1 MNLKNLEAF
10 YWVVTLNSFNKAAI
24 KLQTTQP
31 AVSQK
36 ITSLENELGFKVL
49 DRSLRQFKL
58 THKGMTLFKY
68 AEKFM
73 RLETDLVAELTENQ
87 HLTGTIRL
95 GVSETIVYT
104 WLVEYIEKVQQEFP
118 KVSVEIV
125 VDLTPNLQ
133 EGIRTGD
140 LDMAFLLGPTLAF
153 ECIEQSLCN
162 FELSFLAAPSFKGGI
177 GQMSFKA
184 LMSHTILTYPKITY
198 PYKELKAK
206 MKEQGI
212 DEPLSIT
219 SYSLATL
226 LRLAEQ
232 GLGIAVVPTLTA
244 LKEITDGR
252 LEILDTPIRLKTFHF
267 TSIYIHGNDVALK
280 EKLTEVAVKVS
291 ASAMKR
297 LNEQI
302 KKISRIGYL
311 FVSFFFSK
319 LSLLVCKVIK
329 AAYES
334 R

>member
-10 YWVVTLNSFNKAAI
+10 YWVVTLNSFNKAAT

-49 DRSLRQFKL
+49 DRNYRQFKP
-58 THKGMTLFKY
+58 THKGLTLFKY

-118 KVSVEIV
+118 KISVEIV

-133 EGIRTGD
+133 EGVRTGD

-206 MKEQGI
+206 MKEKGI

-252 LEILDTPIRLKTFHF
+252 LEILNTPIQLKTFHF
-267 TSIYIHGNDVALK
+267 TSIYIQGNDVALK
-280 EKLTEVAVKVS
+280 EKLTEVAVRVS
-291 ASAMKR
+291 ESAMKS
-297 LNEQI
+297 LNE
-302 KKISRIGYL
+302 KIQ
-311 FVSFFFSK
+311 K
-319 LSLLVCKVIK
+319 
-329 AAYES
+329 
-334 R
+334 

>member
-10 YWVVTLNSFNKAAI
+10 YWVVTLNSFNKAAT

-36 ITSLENELGFKVL
+36 ITSLENDLGFKVL
-49 DRSLRQFKL
+49 DRSFRQLKP

-104 WLVEYIEKVQQEFP
+104 WLVEYIEKVQKEFP

-133 EGIRTGD
+133 EGVRTGD

-153 ECIEQSLCN
+153 ECVEQALCD
-162 FELSFLAAPSFKGGI
+162 FELSFLAAPSFKGGV

-206 MKEQGI
+206 MKEQAL

-252 LEILDTPIRLKTFHF
+252 LEILNTPIQLKTFHF
-267 TSIYIHGNDVALK
+267 TSIYMQGNDAALK
-280 EKLTEVAVKVS
+280 EKLTDVAVTVS
-291 ASAMKR
+291 DSAMKR
-297 LNEQI
+297 LLEKI
-302 KKISRIGYL
+302 KK
-311 FVSFFFSK
+311 
-319 LSLLVCKVIK
+319 
-329 AAYES
+329 
-334 R
+334 

>member
-10 YWVVTLNSFNKAAI
+10 YWVVTLNSFNKAAT

-133 EGIRTGD
+133 EGVRTGD

-206 MKEQGI
+206 MKEKGI

-252 LEILDTPIRLKTFHF
+252 LEILNTPIRLKTFHF
-267 TSIYIHGNDVALK
+267 TSIFIHGNDVALK
-280 EKLTEVAVKVS
+280 EKLTEVAVQVS
-291 ASAMKR
+291 ESAMKR

-302 KKISRIGYL
+302 KK
-311 FVSFFFSK
+311 
-319 LSLLVCKVIK
+319 
-329 AAYES
+329 
-334 R
+334 

>member
-10 YWVVTLNSFNKAAI
+10 YWVVTLNSFNKAAT

-133 EGIRTGD
+133 EGVRTGD

-153 ECIEQSLCN
+153 ECIEHSLCN

-206 MKEQGI
+206 MKEKGI

-252 LEILDTPIRLKTFHF
+252 LEILNTPIRLKTFHF

-280 EKLTEVAVKVS
+280 EKLTEVAVQVS
-291 ASAMKR
+291 ESAMKR

-302 KKISRIGYL
+302 KK
-311 FVSFFFSK
+311 
-319 LSLLVCKVIK
+319 
-329 AAYES
+329 
-334 R
+334 

>member
-10 YWVVTLNSFNKAAI
+10 YWVVTLNSFNKAAT

-36 ITSLENELGFKVL
+36 ITSLENNLGFKVL
-49 DRSLRQFKL
+49 DRSFRQLKP

-104 WLVEYIEKVQQEFP
+104 WLVEYIEKVQKEFP

-133 EGIRTGD
+133 EGVRTGD

-153 ECIEQSLCN
+153 ECVEQALCD
-162 FELSFLAAPSFKGGI
+162 FELSFLAAPSFKGGV

-206 MKEQGI
+206 MKEQAL

-232 GLGIAVVPTLTA
+232 GLRIAVVPTLTA

-252 LEILDTPIRLKTFHF
+252 LEILNTPIQLKTFHF
-267 TSIYIHGNDVALK
+267 TSIYMQGNDAALK
-280 EKLTEVAVKVS
+280 EKLTDVAVTVS
-291 ASAMKR
+291 ESAMKR
-297 LNEQI
+297 LLEKI
-302 KKISRIGYL
+302 KK
-311 FVSFFFSK
+311 
-319 LSLLVCKVIK
+319 
-329 AAYES
+329 
-334 R
+334 

>member
-10 YWVVTLNSFNKAAI
+10 YWVVILNSFNKAAT

-36 ITSLENELGFKVL
+36 ITSLENDLGFKVL
-49 DRSLRQFKL
+49 DRSFRQLKP

-104 WLVEYIEKVQQEFP
+104 WLVEYIEKVQKEFP

-133 EGIRTGD
+133 EGVRTGD

-153 ECIEQSLCN
+153 ECVEQALCD
-162 FELSFLAAPSFKGGI
+162 FELSFLAAPSFKGGV

-206 MKEQGI
+206 MKEQAL

-252 LEILDTPIRLKTFHF
+252 LEILNSPIQLKTFHF
-267 TSIYIHGNDVALK
+267 TSIYMQGNDAALK
-280 EKLTEVAVKVS
+280 EKLTDVAVTVS
-291 ASAMKR
+291 ESAMKR
-297 LNEQI
+297 LLDKI
-302 KKISRIGYL
+302 KK
-311 FVSFFFSK
+311 
-319 LSLLVCKVIK
+319 
-329 AAYES
+329 
-334 R
+334 

>member
-10 YWVVTLNSFNKAAI
+10 YWVVILNSFNKAAT

-36 ITSLENELGFKVL
+36 ITSLENDLGFKVL
-49 DRSLRQFKL
+49 DRSFRQLKP

-104 WLVEYIEKVQQEFP
+104 WLVEYIEKVQKEFP

-133 EGIRTGD
+133 EGVRTGD

-153 ECIEQSLCN
+153 ECVEQALCD
-162 FELSFLAAPSFKGGI
+162 FELSFLAAPSFKGGV

-206 MKEQGI
+206 MKEQAL

-252 LEILDTPIRLKTFHF
+252 LEILNTPIQLKTFHF
-267 TSIYIHGNDVALK
+267 TSIYMQGNDAALK
-280 EKLTEVAVKVS
+280 EKLTDVAVTVS
-291 ASAMKR
+291 ESAMKR
-297 LNEQI
+297 LLDKI
-302 KKISRIGYL
+302 KK
-311 FVSFFFSK
+311 
-319 LSLLVCKVIK
+319 
-329 AAYES
+329 
-334 R
+334 

>member
-10 YWVVTLNSFNKAAI
+10 YWVVTLNSFNKAAT

-36 ITSLENELGFKVL
+36 ITSLENDLGFKVL
-49 DRSLRQFKL
+49 DRSFRQLKP

-104 WLVEYIEKVQQEFP
+104 WLVEYIEKVQKEFP

-133 EGIRTGD
+133 EGVRTGD

-153 ECIEQSLCN
+153 ECVEQALCD
-162 FELSFLAAPSFKGGI
+162 FELSFLAAPSFKGGV
-177 GQMSFKA
+177 GQMSFKV

-206 MKEQGI
+206 MKEQAL

-252 LEILDTPIRLKTFHF
+252 LEILNTPIQLKTFHF
-267 TSIYIHGNDVALK
+267 TSIYMQGNDAALK
-280 EKLTEVAVKVS
+280 EKLTDVAVTVS
-291 ASAMKR
+291 ESAMKR
-297 LNEQI
+297 LLEKI
-302 KKISRIGYL
+302 KK
-311 FVSFFFSK
+311 
-319 LSLLVCKVIK
+319 
-329 AAYES
+329 
-334 R
+334 

>member
-36 ITSLENELGFKVL
+36 ITSLENDLGFKVL
-49 DRSLRQFKL
+49 DRSFRQLKP

-104 WLVEYIEKVQQEFP
+104 WLVEYIEKVQKEFP

-133 EGIRTGD
+133 EGVRTGD

-153 ECIEQSLCN
+153 ECVEQTLCD
-162 FELSFLAAPSFKGGI
+162 FELSFLAAPSFKGGV

-206 MKEQGI
+206 MKEQAL

-252 LEILDTPIRLKTFHF
+252 LEILNTPIQLKTFHF
-267 TSIYIHGNDVALK
+267 TSIYMQGNDAALK
-280 EKLTEVAVKVS
+280 EKLTDVAVTVS
-291 ASAMKR
+291 ESAMKR
-297 LNEQI
+297 LLEKI
-302 KKISRIGYL
+302 KK
-311 FVSFFFSK
+311 
-319 LSLLVCKVIK
+319 
-329 AAYES
+329 
-334 R
+334 

>member
-10 YWVVTLNSFNKAAI
+10 YWVVTLNSFNKAAT

-36 ITSLENELGFKVL
+36 ITSLENDLGFKVL
-49 DRSLRQFKL
+49 DRSFRQLKP

-104 WLVEYIEKVQQEFP
+104 WLVEYIEKVQKEFP

-133 EGIRTGD
+133 EGVRTGD

-153 ECIEQSLCN
+153 ECVVQARCD
-162 FELSFLAAPSFKGGI
+162 FELSFLAAPSFKGGV

-206 MKEQGI
+206 MKEQAL

-252 LEILDTPIRLKTFHF
+252 LEILNTPIQLKTFHF
-267 TSIYIHGNDVALK
+267 TSIYMQGNDAALK
-280 EKLTEVAVKVS
+280 EKLTDVAVTVS
-291 ASAMKR
+291 ESAMKR
-297 LNEQI
+297 LLEKI
-302 KKISRIGYL
+302 KK
-311 FVSFFFSK
+311 
-319 LSLLVCKVIK
+319 
-329 AAYES
+329 
-334 R
+334 

>member
-10 YWVVTLNSFNKAAI
+10 YWVVTLNSFNKAAT

-36 ITSLENELGFKVL
+36 ITSLENDLGFKVL
-49 DRSLRQFKL
+49 DRSFRQLKP

-73 RLETDLVAELTENQ
+73 RLETDLVAELSENQ

-104 WLVEYIEKVQQEFP
+104 WLVEYIEKVQKEFP

-133 EGIRTGD
+133 EGVRTGD

-153 ECIEQSLCN
+153 ECVEQALCD
-162 FELSFLAAPSFKGGI
+162 FELSFLAAPSFKGGV

-206 MKEQGI
+206 MKEQAL

-252 LEILDTPIRLKTFHF
+252 LEILNTPIQLKTFHF
-267 TSIYIHGNDVALK
+267 TSIYMQGNDAALK
-280 EKLTEVAVKVS
+280 EKLTDVAVTVS
-291 ASAMKR
+291 ESAMKR
-297 LNEQI
+297 LLEKI
-302 KKISRIGYL
+302 KK
-311 FVSFFFSK
+311 
-319 LSLLVCKVIK
+319 
-329 AAYES
+329 
-334 R
+334 

>member
-1 MNLKNLEAF
+1 MNLKNLAAF
-10 YWVVTLNSFNKAAI
+10 YWVVTLNSFNKAAT

-36 ITSLENELGFKVL
+36 ITSLENDLGFKVL
-49 DRSLRQFKL
+49 DRSFRQLKP

-104 WLVEYIEKVQQEFP
+104 WLVEYIEKVQKEFP

-133 EGIRTGD
+133 EGVRTGD

-153 ECIEQSLCN
+153 ECVEQALCD
-162 FELSFLAAPSFKGGI
+162 FELSFLAAPSFKGGV

-206 MKEQGI
+206 MKEQAL

-252 LEILDTPIRLKTFHF
+252 LEILNTPIQLKTFHF
-267 TSIYIHGNDVALK
+267 TSIY
-280 EKLTEVAVKVS
+280 
-291 ASAMKR
+291 M
-297 LNEQI
+297 Q
-302 KKISRIGYL
+302 
-311 FVSFFFSK
+311 
-319 LSLLVCKVIK
+319 
-329 AAYES
+329 
-334 R
+334 

>member
-87 HLTGTIRL
+87 YLTGTIRL

-133 EGIRTGD
+133 EGVRTGD

-302 KKISRIGYL
+302 KK
-311 FVSFFFSK
+311 
-319 LSLLVCKVIK
+319 
-329 AAYES
+329 
-334 R
+334 

>member
-10 YWVVTLNSFNKAAI
+10 YWVVTLNSFNKAAT

-36 ITSLENELGFKVL
+36 ITSLENDLGFKVL
-49 DRSLRQFKL
+49 DRSFRQLKP

-73 RLETDLVAELTENQ
+73 RLENDLVAELTENQ

-104 WLVEYIEKVQQEFP
+104 WLVEYIEKVQKEFP

-125 VDLTPNLQ
+125 VALTPNLQ
-133 EGIRTGD
+133 EGVRTGD

-153 ECIEQSLCN
+153 ECVEQALCD
-162 FELSFLAAPSFKGGI
+162 FELSFLAAPSFKGGV

-206 MKEQGI
+206 MKEQAL

-252 LEILDTPIRLKTFHF
+252 LEILNTPIQLKTFHF
-267 TSIYIHGNDVALK
+267 TSIYMQGNDAALK
-280 EKLTEVAVKVS
+280 EKLTDVAITVS
-291 ASAMKR
+291 ESAMKR
-297 LNEQI
+297 LLEKI
-302 KKISRIGYL
+302 KK
-311 FVSFFFSK
+311 
-319 LSLLVCKVIK
+319 
-329 AAYES
+329 
-334 R
+334 

>member
-10 YWVVTLNSFNKAAI
+10 YWVVTLNSFNKAAT

-36 ITSLENELGFKVL
+36 ITSLENDLGFKVL
-49 DRSLRQFKL
+49 DRSFRQLKP

-87 HLTGTIRL
+87 HLIGTIRL

-104 WLVEYIEKVQQEFP
+104 WLVEYIEKVQKEFP

-133 EGIRTGD
+133 EGVRTGD

-153 ECIEQSLCN
+153 ECVEQALCD
-162 FELSFLAAPSFKGGI
+162 FELSFLAAPSFKGGV

-206 MKEQGI
+206 MKEQAL

-252 LEILDTPIRLKTFHF
+252 LEILNTPIQLKTFHF
-267 TSIYIHGNDVALK
+267 TSIYMQGNDAALK
-280 EKLTEVAVKVS
+280 EKLTDVAVTVS
-291 ASAMKR
+291 ESAMKR
-297 LNEQI
+297 LLEKI
-302 KKISRIGYL
+302 KK
-311 FVSFFFSK
+311 
-319 LSLLVCKVIK
+319 
-329 AAYES
+329 
-334 R
+334 

>member
-10 YWVVTLNSFNKAAI
+10 YWVVTLNSFNKAAT

-36 ITSLENELGFKVL
+36 ITSLENDLGFKVL
-49 DRSLRQFKL
+49 DRSFRQLKP

-104 WLVEYIEKVQQEFP
+104 WLVEYIEKVQKEFP

-133 EGIRTGD
+133 EGVRTGD
-140 LDMAFLLGPTLAF
+140 LDMAFLLGLTLAF
-153 ECIEQSLCN
+153 ECVEQALCD
-162 FELSFLAAPSFKGGI
+162 FELSFLAAPSFKGGV

-206 MKEQGI
+206 MKEQAL

-252 LEILDTPIRLKTFHF
+252 LEILNTPIQLKTFHF
-267 TSIYIHGNDVALK
+267 TSIYMQGNDAALK
-280 EKLTEVAVKVS
+280 EKLTDVAVTVS
-291 ASAMKR
+291 ESAMKR
-297 LNEQI
+297 LLEKI
-302 KKISRIGYL
+302 KK
-311 FVSFFFSK
+311 
-319 LSLLVCKVIK
+319 
-329 AAYES
+329 
-334 R
+334 

>member
-10 YWVVTLNSFNKAAI
+10 YWVVTLNSFNKAAT

-36 ITSLENELGFKVL
+36 ITALENELGFKVL

-133 EGIRTGD
+133 EGVRTGD

-206 MKEQGI
+206 MKEKGI

-232 GLGIAVVPTLTA
+232 GLGIAAVPTLTA

-252 LEILDTPIRLKTFHF
+252 LEILNTPIRLKTFHF

-280 EKLTEVAVKVS
+280 EKLTEVAVQVS
-291 ASAMKR
+291 ESAMKR

-302 KKISRIGYL
+302 KK
-311 FVSFFFSK
+311 
-319 LSLLVCKVIK
+319 
-329 AAYES
+329 
-334 R
+334 

>member
-10 YWVVTLNSFNKAAI
+10 YWVVTLNSFNKAAT

-36 ITSLENELGFKVL
+36 ITSLENDLGFKVL
-49 DRSLRQFKL
+49 DRSFRQLKP

-87 HLTGTIRL
+87 HLTGTSRL

-104 WLVEYIEKVQQEFP
+104 WLVEYIEKVQKEFP

-133 EGIRTGD
+133 EGVRTGD

-153 ECIEQSLCN
+153 ECVEQALCD
-162 FELSFLAAPSFKGGI
+162 FELSFLAAPSFKGGV

-206 MKEQGI
+206 MKEQAL

-252 LEILDTPIRLKTFHF
+252 LEILNTPIQLKTFHF
-267 TSIYIHGNDVALK
+267 TSIYMQGNDAALK
-280 EKLTEVAVKVS
+280 EKLTDVAVTVS
-291 ASAMKR
+291 ESAMKR
-297 LNEQI
+297 LLEKI
-302 KKISRIGYL
+302 KK
-311 FVSFFFSK
+311 
-319 LSLLVCKVIK
+319 
-329 AAYES
+329 
-334 R
+334 

>member
-10 YWVVTLNSFNKAAI
+10 YWVVTLNSFNKAAT

-36 ITSLENELGFKVL
+36 ITSLENDLGFKVL
-49 DRSLRQFKL
+49 DRSFRQLKP

-104 WLVEYIEKVQQEFP
+104 WLVEYIEKIQKEFP

-133 EGIRTGD
+133 EGVRTGD

-153 ECIEQSLCN
+153 ECVEQALCD
-162 FELSFLAAPSFKGGI
+162 FELSFLAAPSFKGGV

-206 MKEQGI
+206 MKEQAL

-252 LEILDTPIRLKTFHF
+252 LEILNTPIQLKTFHF
-267 TSIYIHGNDVALK
+267 TSIYMQGNDAALK
-280 EKLTEVAVKVS
+280 EKLTDVAVTVS
-291 ASAMKR
+291 ESAMKR
-297 LNEQI
+297 LLEKI
-302 KKISRIGYL
+302 KK
-311 FVSFFFSK
+311 
-319 LSLLVCKVIK
+319 
-329 AAYES
+329 
-334 R
+334 

>member
-133 EGIRTGD
+133 EGVRTGD

-252 LEILDTPIRLKTFHF
+252 LEILNTPIRLKTFHF

-302 KKISRIGYL
+302 KK
-311 FVSFFFSK
+311 
-319 LSLLVCKVIK
+319 
-329 AAYES
+329 
-334 R
+334 

>member
-10 YWVVTLNSFNKAAI
+10 YWVVTLNSFNKAAT

-133 EGIRTGD
+133 EGVRTGD

-184 LMSHTILTYPKITY
+184 LMSHTILTYP
-198 PYKELKAK
+198 YKELKAK
-206 MKEQGI
+206 MKEKGI

-252 LEILDTPIRLKTFHF
+252 LEILNTPIRLKTFHF

-280 EKLTEVAVKVS
+280 EKLTEVAVQVS
-291 ASAMKR
+291 ESAMKR

-302 KKISRIGYL
+302 KK
-311 FVSFFFSK
+311 
-319 LSLLVCKVIK
+319 
-329 AAYES
+329 
-334 R
+334 

>member
-10 YWVVTLNSFNKAAI
+10 YWVVTLNSFNKAAT

-36 ITSLENELGFKVL
+36 ITSLENDLGFKVL
-49 DRSLRQFKL
+49 DRSFRQLKP

-104 WLVEYIEKVQQEFP
+104 WLVEYIEKVQKEFP

-133 EGIRTGD
+133 EGVRTGD

-153 ECIEQSLCN
+153 ECVEQALCD
-162 FELSFLAAPSFKGGI
+162 FELSFLAAPSFKGGV

-206 MKEQGI
+206 MKEQVL

-252 LEILDTPIRLKTFHF
+252 LEILNTPIQLKTFHF
-267 TSIYIHGNDVALK
+267 TSIYMQGNDAALK
-280 EKLTEVAVKVS
+280 EKLTDVAVTVS
-291 ASAMKR
+291 ESAMKR
-297 LNEQI
+297 LLEKI
-302 KKISRIGYL
+302 KK
-311 FVSFFFSK
+311 
-319 LSLLVCKVIK
+319 
-329 AAYES
+329 
-334 R
+334 

>member
-10 YWVVTLNSFNKAAI
+10 YWVVTLNSFNKAAT

-36 ITSLENELGFKVL
+36 ITSLENDLGFKVL
-49 DRSLRQFKL
+49 DRSFRQLKP
-58 THKGMTLFKY
+58 THKGITLFKY

-104 WLVEYIEKVQQEFP
+104 WLVEYIEKVQKEFP

-133 EGIRTGD
+133 EGVRTGD

-153 ECIEQSLCN
+153 ECVEQALCD
-162 FELSFLAAPSFKGGI
+162 FELSFLAAPSFKGGV

-206 MKEQGI
+206 MKEQAL

-252 LEILDTPIRLKTFHF
+252 LEILNTPIQLKTFHF
-267 TSIYIHGNDVALK
+267 TSIYMQGNDAALK
-280 EKLTEVAVKVS
+280 EKLTDVAVTVS
-291 ASAMKR
+291 ESAMKR
-297 LNEQI
+297 LLEKI
-302 KKISRIGYL
+302 KK
-311 FVSFFFSK
+311 
-319 LSLLVCKVIK
+319 
-329 AAYES
+329 
-334 R
+334 

>member
-10 YWVVTLNSFNKAAI
+10 YWVVTLNSFNKAAT

-36 ITSLENELGFKVL
+36 ITALENDLGFKVL
-49 DRSLRQFKL
+49 DRSFRQLKP

-87 HLTGTIRL
+87 YLTGTIRL

-104 WLVEYIEKVQQEFP
+104 WLVEYIEKVQKEFP

-133 EGIRTGD
+133 EGVRKGD

-153 ECIEQSLCN
+153 ECVEQALCD
-162 FELSFLAAPSFKGGI
+162 FELSFLAAPSFKGGV

-206 MKEQGI
+206 MKEQAL

-252 LEILDTPIRLKTFHF
+252 LEILNTPIQLKTFHF
-267 TSIYIHGNDVALK
+267 TSIYMQGNDAALK
-280 EKLTEVAVKVS
+280 EKLTDVAVTVS
-291 ASAMKR
+291 ESAMKR
-297 LNEQI
+297 LLEKI
-302 KKISRIGYL
+302 KK
-311 FVSFFFSK
+311 
-319 LSLLVCKVIK
+319 
-329 AAYES
+329 
-334 R
+334 

>member
-10 YWVVTLNSFNKAAI
+10 YWVVTLNSFNKAAT

-36 ITSLENELGFKVL
+36 ITSLENDLGFKVL
-49 DRSLRQFKL
+49 DRSFRQLKP

-104 WLVEYIEKVQQEFP
+104 WLVEYIEKVQKEFP

-133 EGIRTGD
+133 EGVRTGD

-153 ECIEQSLCN
+153 ECVEQALCD
-162 FELSFLAAPSFKGGI
+162 FELSFLAAPSFKGGV

-206 MKEQGI
+206 MKEQAL

-252 LEILDTPIRLKTFHF
+252 LEILNTPIQLKTFHF
-267 TSIYIHGNDVALK
+267 TSIYMQGNDAALK
-280 EKLTEVAVKVS
+280 EKLTDVS
-291 ASAMKR
+291 VTVSESAMKR
-297 LNEQI
+297 LLEKI
-302 KKISRIGYL
+302 KK
-311 FVSFFFSK
+311 
-319 LSLLVCKVIK
+319 
-329 AAYES
+329 
-334 R
+334 

>member
-10 YWVVTLNSFNKAAI
+10 YWVVTLNSFNKAAT

-36 ITSLENELGFKVL
+36 ITSLENDLGFKVL
-49 DRSLRQFKL
+49 DRSFRQLKP

-104 WLVEYIEKVQQEFP
+104 WLVEYIEKVQKEFP

-133 EGIRTGD
+133 EGVRTGD

-153 ECIEQSLCN
+153 ECVEQALCD
-162 FELSFLAAPSFKGGI
+162 FELSFLVAPSFKGGV

-206 MKEQGI
+206 MKEQAL

-252 LEILDTPIRLKTFHF
+252 LEILNTPIQLKTFHF
-267 TSIYIHGNDVALK
+267 TSIYMQGNDAALK
-280 EKLTEVAVKVS
+280 EKLTDVAVTVS
-291 ASAMKR
+291 ESAMKR
-297 LNEQI
+297 LLEKI
-302 KKISRIGYL
+302 KK
-311 FVSFFFSK
+311 
-319 LSLLVCKVIK
+319 
-329 AAYES
+329 
-334 R
+334 

>member
-10 YWVVTLNSFNKAAI
+10 YWVVTLNSFNKAAT

-73 RLETDLVAELTENQ
+73 RLETDLVVELTENQ

-118 KVSVEIV
+118 KISVEIV

-133 EGIRTGD
+133 EGVRTGD

-206 MKEQGI
+206 MKEKGI

-252 LEILDTPIRLKTFHF
+252 LEILNTPIRLKTFHF

-280 EKLTEVAVKVS
+280 EKLTEVAVQVS
-291 ASAMKR
+291 ESAMKR

-302 KKISRIGYL
+302 KK
-311 FVSFFFSK
+311 
-319 LSLLVCKVIK
+319 
-329 AAYES
+329 
-334 R
+334 

>member
-10 YWVVTLNSFNKAAI
+10 YWVVTLNSFNKAAT

-118 KVSVEIV
+118 KISVEIV

-133 EGIRTGD
+133 EGVRTGD

-206 MKEQGI
+206 MKEKGI

-252 LEILDTPIRLKTFHF
+252 LEILNTPIRLKTFHF
-267 TSIYIHGNDVALK
+267 TSIYIHGNDIALK

-302 KKISRIGYL
+302 KK
-311 FVSFFFSK
+311 
-319 LSLLVCKVIK
+319 
-329 AAYES
+329 
-334 R
+334 

>member
-10 YWVVTLNSFNKAAI
+10 YWVVTLNSFNKAAT

-36 ITSLENELGFKVL
+36 ITSLENDLGFKVL
-49 DRSLRQFKL
+49 DRSFRQLKP

-104 WLVEYIEKVQQEFP
+104 WLVEYIEKVQKEFP

-133 EGIRTGD
+133 EGVRTGD

-153 ECIEQSLCN
+153 ECVEQALCD
-162 FELSFLAAPSFKGGI
+162 FELSFLAAPSFKGGV

-206 MKEQGI
+206 MKEQAL

-252 LEILDTPIRLKTFHF
+252 LEILNTPIQLKTFHF
-267 TSIYIHGNDVALK
+267 TSIYMQGNDAALK
-280 EKLTEVAVKVS
+280 EKLTDVAVTVS
-291 ASAMKR
+291 ESAMKR
-297 LNEQI
+297 LLEKI
-302 KKISRIGYL
+302 KKGSRL
-311 FVSFFFSK
+311 
-319 LSLLVCKVIK
+319 
-329 AAYES
+329 AE
-334 R
+334 

>member
-10 YWVVTLNSFNKAAI
+10 YWVVTLNSFNKAAT

-36 ITSLENELGFKVL
+36 ITSLENDLGFKVL
-49 DRSLRQFKL
+49 DRSFRQLKP

-73 RLETDLVAELTENQ
+73 RLENDLVAELTENQ

-104 WLVEYIEKVQQEFP
+104 WLVEYIEKVQKEFP

-133 EGIRTGD
+133 EGVRTGD

-153 ECIEQSLCN
+153 ECVEQALCD
-162 FELSFLAAPSFKGGI
+162 FELSFLAAPSFKGGV

-206 MKEQGI
+206 MKEQAL

-252 LEILDTPIRLKTFHF
+252 LEILNTPIQLKTFHF
-267 TSIYIHGNDVALK
+267 TSIYMQGNDAALK
-280 EKLTEVAVKVS
+280 EKLTDVAVTVS
-291 ASAMKR
+291 ESAMKR
-297 LNEQI
+297 LLDKI
-302 KKISRIGYL
+302 KK
-311 FVSFFFSK
+311 
-319 LSLLVCKVIK
+319 
-329 AAYES
+329 
-334 R
+334 